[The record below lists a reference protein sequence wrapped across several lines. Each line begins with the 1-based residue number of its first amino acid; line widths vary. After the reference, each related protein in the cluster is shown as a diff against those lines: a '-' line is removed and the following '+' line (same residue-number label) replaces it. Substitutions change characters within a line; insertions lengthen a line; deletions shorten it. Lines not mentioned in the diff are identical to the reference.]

1 VTRPAA
7 AVEGSSSRRLSAAWL
22 PPPPQWVPRGEH
34 AEDAAV
40 MRLANELS
48 LPAVFCRLLAARDVR
63 DAEQARTLL
72 RPRMEQLRDPFGLAG
87 IDAAVERL
95 ATAMSRGERILIHG
109 DYDVDGVC
117 SAALLDRTLRE
128 WGAQTVAFVPHRLRD
143 GYDLGHAGVR
153 AAVENGA
160 ALIVTA
166 DCGIV
171 AHEAVNAAAAAGI
184 DVVVTDHHVPG
195 DRLPAAVAVVNPSR
209 PDCTYGERTLAGA
222 GVAFKLL
229 QALARRL
236 GRDEGPLWYRLD
248 LVALA
253 TIADLAPLR
262 GENRIFAHFG
272 LRVLRDS
279 RHAGVRALLHTAGV
293 DTANGVSAGQ
303 VSHVLAPRLNALG
316 RLGDADRAL
325 RLLLADSEADA
336 MRLAEESEAEN
347 RRRQALDRET
357 LEQALDLLER
367 DGDSATDLGIA
378 LASTAWHPGVI
389 GIVASRVVERV
400 NRPVFLLAID
410 EATGMARGS
419 GRSIQG
425 VHLLSAVQACA
436 SLLERYGGHRQA
448 AGLDI
453 AARRLPE
460 FRTAFSAAVRAQL
473 EPDTLLPRLAIDLEA
488 PLAALDER
496 LLRYLPHLG
505 PFGMGNPTPTFAA
518 RNVRVAGSPR
528 SVGNG
533 HLRLMLEQDGTR
545 LPAIGFGMAER
556 YAPLARRGA
565 VVDVAFQLQEDR
577 WRGAGTMQARLLDL
591 RPCAS

>member
-1 VTRPAA
+1 VTRPAGVDRVA
-7 AVEGSSSRRLSAAWL
+7 TRRLSAAWL
-22 PPPPQWVPRGEH
+22 PPAPQWVLRGEN
-34 AEDAAV
+34 ADDAAAV
-40 MRLANELS
+40 HLAAELS
-48 LPAVFCRLLAARDVR
+48 LPEAFCRLLVSRGVR

-72 RPRMEQLRDPFGLAG
+72 RPRMDQLRDPFGLAG
-87 IDAAVERL
+87 IDQAVERL

-128 WGAQTVAFVPHRLRD
+128 WGARTVAFVPHRIRD

-153 AAVENGA
+153 AAVERGA
-160 ALIVTA
+160 TLIVTA

-171 AHEAVNAAAAAGI
+171 AHDAVNAATAAGI
-184 DVVVTDHHVPG
+184 DVVVTDHHMPG
-195 DRLPAAVAVVNPSR
+195 DCLPAAVAVVNPSR
-209 PDCTYGERTLAGA
+209 ADCTYGERMLAGA

-236 GRDEGPLWYRLD
+236 GRDEAPLWYRLD

-262 GENRIFAHFG
+262 GENRILAHFG
-272 LRVLRDS
+272 LRVLRES
-279 RHAGVRALLHTAGV
+279 RHAGIRALLRTAAI
-293 DTANGVSAGQ
+293 DTTNGVSAGQ

-325 RLLLADSEADA
+325 RLLLADDEMDA
-336 MRLAEESEAEN
+336 LRLAEESDAEN

-357 LEQALDLLER
+357 LEQALDMLER
-367 DGDSATDLGIA
+367 DGDSAEDCAIT
-378 LASTAWHPGVI
+378 LASSGWHPGVI
-389 GIVASRVVERV
+389 GIVASRIVERV

-419 GRSIQG
+419 GRSIHG
-425 VHLLSAVQACA
+425 VHLLEAVQTCA
-436 SLLERYGGHRQA
+436 PLLDRFGGHRQA

-460 FRTAFSAAVRAQL
+460 FRRAFTAAVRAQL
-473 EPDTLLPRLAIDLEA
+473 KPDTLRPRLAVDLDVS
-488 PLAALDER
+488 LGALDER
-496 LLRYLPHLG
+496 LLRFLPHLG

-518 RNVRVAGSPR
+518 RNVRITGSPR

-533 HLRLMLEQDGTR
+533 HLRLTLEHEGTR
-545 LPAIGFGMAER
+545 LPAIGFGMAEQFV
-556 YAPLARRGA
+556 PLARPGA

-577 WRGAGTMQARLLDL
+577 WRGEGRVQARLLDL